1 MDLLRR
7 DFSSFVILF
16 LVWILGAGVCCG
28 PVFGEEL
35 YVKKDT
41 WAETMVASRAQYAAM
56 AKQWQ
61 DGMHAIKLGS
71 WYQAGPLSVELFAD
85 AMFPE
90 EKVDLNAK
98 AEDGTRLWEGHPEYI
113 DGEIHHFEP
122 KDPASTYLFRTI
134 TAAEPI
140 KVTAGLGSNDGLAV
154 WLNGEQLHAQD
165 TGRRVTAEQDHL
177 ILDLKQGENQLLLKI
192 FNHAG
197 PTGFYFL
204 IHPGVFLGLWEQ
216 IEKDFP
222 QETAWIK
229 RELPENQHLNWL
241 RQTNDVKLEKK
252 IISAM
257 LEKLAPA
264 DDRLKKEFESLS
276 AEQAS
281 ANDGRWLEL
290 YIEGCRLHESLT
302 NLKQFDFA
310 ALRGVTEYL
319 QEISPQSYAGQ
330 AEDLKRLRHF
340 EQRIPEIKKSL
351 AQFNELS
358 PHQVEKIDG
367 FVQEVQDTMR
377 EIYAQRCPPIV
388 FVKRQ
393 AHARKGTNGTMLG
406 QMNLGAKMGS
416 EICIYD
422 PTRPDRGV
430 KTIFKDTDGF
440 IFDMNLSYD
449 ARKLVFS
456 FMDNV
461 KENANTQNDSFHI
474 WEINTDGTGLR
485 QLTHGPFHD
494 ASAVYMP
501 DGRIVFCSTRVQSF
515 SLCQDFL
522 AAAMFIMDAD
532 GGDIRRLEYNSLCN
546 TTPFVMDDGLILF
559 TRWEYQDKNIFC
571 VQGLWT
577 ITPAGERLQ
586 LYHGNTLTI
595 PNSVCNA
602 KPIPGTR
609 KVLCTMA
616 PHHGRPLGAIAVID
630 RSKGFE
636 TPESIVNI
644 TPEIPYQP
652 RLGESWNYGPNR
664 SWGPGDVQF
673 RWAFGD
679 PYPLAEDLF
688 LVSYGGPLKGGPE
701 RYRIFLLDNN
711 GNKVQLYDDPATSC
725 FNPIPLRARP
735 LPHKLP
741 GTIPEPQGEGTYFVA
756 DIYRGLLQKGVKR
769 GQIKQLRIMS
779 QVPKKYNTEGPRY
792 HDHYPIVGQG
802 SYYVKYCY
810 GTVPVHEDGTAYFKV
825 PAGVELYFIA
835 LDENGKEIRRMGTIT
850 QITAGERQSC
860 VGCHESRFLAA
871 PPRTNAMQ
879 RLRRKPDS
887 ITPPPWGEG
896 TVDYVK
902 LVQPILDKHCTQCHS
917 GRSPK
922 ARADMSGDKS
932 RFYNM
937 SYRTLVDRNLVAYY
951 YINTA
956 PTGNF
961 PPMAS
966 GSWVSKLTKMIES
979 EHGGVKMD
987 DASRRK
993 IYAWIDSN
1001 APYYSTWDM
1010 SRPYTQGGRDTWNR
1024 IVEGRGKNAKREPES
1039 WFAEFQE
1046 IFKPKCSS
1054 CHDLK
1059 PDWINLTNP
1068 QYSRVLNAHLGA
1080 DAGGMALKGQTE
1092 DKVAPLFA
1100 DTTDET
1106 YQAMLKALE
1115 GGRDAL
1121 AARPRVDMPGAI
1133 RIAQQRNFGKIY

>member
-1 MDLLRR
+1 MGLLRR
-7 DFSSFVILF
+7 KCQGLVVLSGISVFVVGFFFVLAE
-16 LVWILGAGVCCG
+16 GA
-28 PVFGEEL
+28 EL
-35 YVKKDT
+35 YVKKGS
-41 WAETMVASRAQYAAM
+41 WAETMVASRGQYMAT

-61 DGMHAIKLGS
+61 NAMGSIKLGP
-71 WYQAGPLSVELFAD
+71 WYQVGPLTVELFED

-90 EKVDLNAK
+90 ANVDLA
-98 AEDGTRLWEGHPEYI
+98 AQGEDGRGLWREHPEYI
-113 DGEIHHFEP
+113 DGEIHHFES
-122 KDPASTYLFRTI
+122 KSPASTYLFRTI
-134 TAAEPI
+134 TAAEAI
-140 KVTAGLGSNDGLAV
+140 EITAGLGSNDGLAV
-154 WLNGEQLHAQD
+154 WLNGRQILAKD
-165 TGRRVTAEQDHL
+165 VGRRVSAEQDHVV
-177 ILDLKQGENQLLLKI
+177 LDLKAGENRLLLKI

-204 IHPGVFLGLWEQ
+204 VHPGLFLDLWER
-216 IEKDFP
+216 IEKDYP
-222 QETAWIK
+222 LETAWLK
-229 RELPENQHLNWL
+229 RELPQNQHLTWL
-241 RQTNDVKLEKK
+241 RQASNVKLEKK
-252 IISAM
+252 MIGGI
-257 LEKLAPA
+257 LEKLSPA
-264 DDRLKKEFESLS
+264 DERLRRKFESLC

-281 ANDGRWLEL
+281 ASDSRWLKL
-290 YIEGCRLHESLT
+290 FIEACRLHE
-302 NLKQFDFA
+302 NLMNVKQFDFA
-310 ALRGVTEYL
+310 ALRGVIEYL
-319 QEISPQSYAGQ
+319 QEVSPQGYSGR
-330 AEDLKRLRHF
+330 AEDLKRLKDF
-340 EQRIPEIKKSL
+340 ERCIPRIRKSL
-351 AQFNELS
+351 AQFDELNMQ
-358 PHQVEKIDG
+358 QVREICD
-367 FVQEVQDTMR
+367 FVRKSQDVMR
-377 EIYAQRCPPIV
+377 EIYARRCPPIV

-406 QMNLGAKMGS
+406 QMNLGVEMGS
-416 EICIYD
+416 EICMYD
-422 PTRPDRGV
+422 PAHPDRGV
-430 KTIFKDTDGF
+430 RTIFKDTDGF
-440 IFDMNLSYD
+440 IFDMSLSYD
-449 ARKLVFS
+449 ATKLLFS

-461 KENANTQNDSFHI
+461 KENARTQNDSFHI

-485 QLTHGPFHD
+485 QLTYGPFHD

-501 DGRIVFCSTRVQSF
+501 DGRIVFCSTRVESF

-522 AAAMFIMDAD
+522 AAAMYIMDAD
-532 GGDIRRLEYNSLCN
+532 GGDMRRIEYSTLCD
-546 TTPFVMDDGLILF
+546 TMPFVMDDGLILF

-609 KVLCTMA
+609 KVVCTMA
-616 PHHGRPLGAIAVID
+616 PHHGRPLGAIAIID

-636 TPESIVNI
+636 TPESMVNI
-644 TPEIPYQP
+644 TPEIPYKP
-652 RLGESWNYGPNR
+652 RVGESWNYGSNR
-664 SWGPGDVQF
+664 SWGPGDRQF

-688 LVSYGGPLKGGPE
+688 LVSYGGPLEGGPQ
-701 RYRIFLLDNN
+701 RYRIFLLDDR
-711 GNKVQLYDDPATSC
+711 GNKVELYDDPVTSC
-725 FNPIPLRARP
+725 FNAIPLRRRP

-741 GTIPEPQGEGTYFVA
+741 GTIPEPKGYGTYFVA
-756 DIYRGLLQKGVKR
+756 DIYLGLLDKGVKR

-779 QVPKKYNTEGPRY
+779 QVAKKYNTEGPRY

-810 GTVPVHEDGTAYFKV
+810 GTVPVYEDGTAYFKV

-835 LDENGKEIRRMGTIT
+835 LDKDGKEVRRMGTIT

-860 VGCHESRFLAA
+860 VGCHESRFMAA
-871 PPRTNAMQ
+871 PGRTNGME

-902 LVQPILDKHCTQCHS
+902 LVQPILDKYCVKCHS
-917 GRSPK
+917 GRTPEG
-922 ARADMSGDKS
+922 RADLSGDKS

-937 SYRTLVDRNLVAYY
+937 SYRTLVDQKLVEYY

-961 PPMAS
+961 PPLAS

-979 EHGGVKMD
+979 EHGGIKLD
-987 DASRRK
+987 DASRRR

-1010 SRPYTQGGRDTWNR
+1010 SRPYTQGGRDTWNH
-1024 IVEGRGKNAKREPES
+1024 IVGGRARNAKREPEP
-1039 WFAEFQE
+1039 WLAEFQE
-1046 IFKPKCSS
+1046 IFKLKCSS
-1054 CHDLK
+1054 CHGLE

-1068 QYSRVLNAHLGA
+1068 QYSRVLNAHLSVEG
-1080 DAGGMALKGQTE
+1080 GGMGLKGKTE
-1092 DKVAPLFA
+1092 DNVAPLFA

-1106 YQAMLKALE
+1106 YQAMLRTIEA
-1115 GGRDAL
+1115 GRDAL
-1121 AARPRVDMPGAI
+1121 ATRPRVDMPGAI
-1133 RIAQQRNFGKIY
+1133 RVAQQRNFGKIY